1 MKTRLLPLL
10 LLCGVSAGPVAE
22 AYPPAPFH
30 RVYGVVRDERGSP
43 LVSGVGTVILSGT
56 NGVEIVRGPTAAL
69 VGPGLNYSLSVS
81 LDSGTTAQLY
91 EVGVLR
97 PLLPF
102 TIRVLIGGVNYVPMQ
117 MQGEARPIGQ
127 SAGQTRLDLT
137 LGVDSDSDGLPDSWE
152 NDLIEADPTGRLT
165 LADVRANDDLDGD
178 GLSNLDEYLAG
189 TYALD
194 GSDTLALSVEE
205 IVNGVARL
213 RFMAVAQRTYRVTA
227 TDDLNTPL
235 AAQVFSVEPSGT
247 SPISAYRANDSRFVD
262 IYIPVGQQP
271 KQFYKLH
278 VE

>member
-1 MKTRLLPLL
+1 MKARLLPLFL
-10 LLCGVSAGPVAE
+10 LLGATAAPIAE

-30 RVYGVVRDERGSP
+30 RIYGVVRDERGTP
-43 LVSGVGTVILSGT
+43 LQSGAGIVILSGT
-56 NGVEIVRGPTAAL
+56 NAVEIVRGPTASL
-69 VGPGLNYSLSVS
+69 VGPGLNYSLPVA

-102 TIRVLIGGVNYVPMQ
+102 TIRVVINGVNYVPLQ
-117 MQGEARPIGQ
+117 MQGEPRAIGS

-152 NDLIEADPTGRLT
+152 QDLIDGDPSGRLT
-165 LADVRANDDLDGD
+165 LATLRANDDLDGD

-194 GSDTLALSVEE
+194 GSDTLALSVEQV
-205 IVNGVARL
+205 VNGVARL

-227 TDDLNTPL
+227 ADDLNTPL

-247 SPISAYRANDSRFVD
+247 SPIGAYRADDSRLVN